1 MLILINILILDMV
14 WDLIHICFLLS
25 DGSWFSK
32 NATMFGADINLF
44 VHVNNKN
51 KDGKSPTQ
59 ELDNTKLSAEKKYA
73 VNFSK
78 QQKKLV

>member
-1 MLILINILILDMV
+1 MV

-32 NATMFGADINLF
+32 NATMFGEDISLF
-44 VHVNNKN
+44 VHVNNKD

-59 ELDNTKLSAEKKYA
+59 ELDNTKLSAEKKYT
-73 VNFSK
+73 VNFSEH
-78 QQKKLV
+78 QKKPV